1 MKELARELSEEG
13 LKILAGWKCND
24 FHFYWKNRKTGTY
37 IFNHGLQYFSNLK
50 NTHFTKLNILLS
62 PCKMDRAVS
71 ISNLFLS
78 KRILPTFETPLTVRL
93 LVPLMCIKNK
103 RPGCHRDII
112 CPATMAKCVFGK
124 KLPFYHICQFFS
136 NFQKLMICFEEKQN
150 FDCKK
155 NMFKEYY
162 HFIRTLHQICS
173 FSSIFQF
180 CLFPQKL

>member
-1 MKELARELSEEG
+1 MISISIG
-13 LKILAGWKCND
+13 
-24 FHFYWKNRKTGTY
+24 KTGTY

-50 NTHFTKLNILLS
+50 NTHFTKLNIFILLS

-93 LVPLMCIKNK
+93 LVPVMCIKNK

-136 NFQKLMICFEEKQN
+136 NFQKLIICFEKKQN

-155 NMFKEYY
+155 K
-162 HFIRTLHQICS
+162 HI
-173 FSSIFQF
+173 
-180 CLFPQKL
+180 